1 MRIEAEF
8 LKLPIPFGVRIAE
21 TFDID
26 AAWETALNRC
36 LDELGSKKR
45 KRERQIDLPHGAS
58 LALCQLFGVRNRTN
72 YDFLKPAASAR
83 DGAHETRASIGALR
97 ANVLAGRPVRHKES
111 PESL

>member
-8 LKLPIPFGVRIAE
+8 LKLPIPFGVRITE

-26 AAWETALNRC
+26 AAWETAFNRC

-45 KRERQIDLPHGAS
+45 KRDCQIDLPHGAL

-83 DGAHETRASIGALR
+83 DGAHETSPSLGALR
-97 ANVLAGRPVRHKES
+97 LQIVPGYHVRQEDFAG
-111 PESL
+111 SL